1 MQYSSQRVVCS
12 ILLEDEDELIGSS
25 GHSVMDT
32 RYWVNVDRVVAALRR
47 KEIEASIR
55 RAHASHCSQSACG

>member
-1 MQYSSQRVVCS
+1 VRLVCS
-12 ILLEDEDELIGSS
+12 MLMEDEDELIGSS

-47 KEIEASIR
+47 KELEGSIR
-55 RAHASHCSQSACG
+55 HAHTSHAA